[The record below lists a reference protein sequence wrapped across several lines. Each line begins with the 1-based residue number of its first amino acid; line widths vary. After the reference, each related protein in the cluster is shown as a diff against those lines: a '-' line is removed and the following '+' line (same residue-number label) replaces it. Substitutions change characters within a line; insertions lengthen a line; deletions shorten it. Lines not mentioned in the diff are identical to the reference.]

1 MPYRCA
7 TAAPCAARHERLP
20 ANRSARPTQRRV
32 GGGQAGRAT
41 GTPPLKPKRPPSTIA
56 HSGYHCKRGGCA
68 GAVAIAYRGTVTWA
82 VRATRCGPAVDLVMS
97 STKWGHAGDGD
108 QAERGKGGGGT
119 IPRHRELGGWRP
131 FGGPTAT
138 GHRRGGTRWEWGA
151 YRQQKTDRGV
161 TRYPHPPLPPLAPPL
176 ALTRRRRRRRRRVRQ
191 VRCPPPPR
199 GRGGQSR
206 RASPRVPPAARR
218 GPAAAAPG
226 GPPTRGGRRD
236 PVPPPPPP
244 LPRALQL
251 PLTLPPPQE
260 RHPTSRRRGR
270 PARRRRR
277 HGRG

>member
-56 HSGYHCKRGGCA
+56 HNGYHCKRGECA

-176 ALTRRRRRRRRRVRQ
+176 ALTRRRRRRRR
-191 VRCPPPPR
+191 
-199 GRGGQSR
+199 
-206 RASPRVPPAARR
+206 
-218 GPAAAAPG
+218 
-226 GPPTRGGRRD
+226 
-236 PVPPPPPP
+236 
-244 LPRALQL
+244 LLL
-251 PLTLPPPQE
+251 L
-260 RHPTSRRRGR
+260 
-270 PARRRRR
+270 
-277 HGRG
+277 